1 MENLHNEYSMSI
13 LRSFYDEAWIRL
25 ANYPMD
31 DGEINDNGRSTM
43 SNIKKIDSIESM
55 LKENW
60 SSKFD
65 EMLIRFDQKLM
76 MMQRHRLCLGSLRY
90 GKFGDKKKATK
101 QDRVSYVKRKMK
113 IAVVERNLEPL
124 IDISNMLL
132 LDTVESDHKD
142 LRNSRQEI
150 IDLQKNSQID
160 KDIYRLL
167 AYFSNKDIFGNFEE
181 DVKMYYNTSIH
192 KVDDVSM
199 YSFVDNRCA
208 MKINLLII
216 DTLYKK
222 FKESG
227 NVAYLGVGIAVT
239 HLYYRLCERLV
250 KYELKAEDD
259 GYHIPTK

>member
-1 MENLHNEYSMSI
+1 MENLYNEYSMSV
-13 LRSFYDEAWIRL
+13 LRSFYDEAWLRL

-31 DGEINDNGRSTM
+31 EDEIHDNGRSTL
-43 SNIKKIDSIESM
+43 SNVKKIDSIESM

-65 EMLIRFDQKLM
+65 EMLIKYDEEIM

-90 GKFGDKKKATK
+90 GKFGDKKKAAR

-113 IAVVERNLEPL
+113 LVVTEKNLEPL

-132 LDTVESDHKD
+132 LDTVESNHEN

-150 IDLQKNSQID
+150 IDSKKLSQVD
-160 KDIYRLL
+160 KDIYRLMM
-167 AYFSNKDIFGNFEE
+167 YFQHTDIFRNFEK
-181 DVKMYYNTSIH
+181 DYKMYYNTSIN
-192 KVDDVSM
+192 KRDDTMM

-208 MKINLLII
+208 VKINLLII

-222 FKESG
+222 FKEGG
-227 NVAYLGVGIAVT
+227 NVAYLGIGIATT
-239 HLYYRLCERLV
+239 HLYYRLCERLA